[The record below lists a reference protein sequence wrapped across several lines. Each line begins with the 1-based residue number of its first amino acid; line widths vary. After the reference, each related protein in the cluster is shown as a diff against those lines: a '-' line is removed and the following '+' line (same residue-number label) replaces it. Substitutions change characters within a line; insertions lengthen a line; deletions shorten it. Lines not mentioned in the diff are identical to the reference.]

1 MMTLKN
7 RLTKENLLGTF
18 VSIASV
24 ENIEIMANA
33 GLDFFIFDLE
43 HSMIDL
49 KDLLAMIAVA
59 ENKGVA
65 SLVRVSQI
73 DPGLCKRV
81 LDAGCQ
87 GIMFP
92 MIENAKQARQALEA
106 VKYPPEGIRGVGL
119 GRAQD
124 YGNKFDEYIESANN
138 KTCVILQIETV
149 GGLDNLE
156 EITSVPDIDVIFIGT
171 ADLKKCLG
179 PTRAGDIERHVQEIT
194 KCCQQKEI
202 AVGTIELD
210 ASSVKKR
217 FEEGFR
223 FITYGADCLI
233 YMNAVKQIVSDVRDR
248 T

>member
-7 RLTKENLLGTF
+7 SLTKENLLGTF

-65 SLVRVSQI
+65 RLVRVSQI

-92 MIENAKQARQALEA
+92 MIENVKQADGLLRQSSILPK
-106 VKYPPEGIRGVGL
+106 VSEGSDLAGL
-119 GRAQD
+119 R
-124 YGNKFDEYIESANN
+124 
-138 KTCVILQIETV
+138 TMVI
-149 GGLDNLE
+149 NL
-156 EITSVPDIDVIFIGT
+156 
-171 ADLKKCLG
+171 
-179 PTRAGDIERHVQEIT
+179 
-194 KCCQQKEI
+194 
-202 AVGTIELD
+202 
-210 ASSVKKR
+210 
-217 FEEGFR
+217 
-223 FITYGADCLI
+223 
-233 YMNAVKQIVSDVRDR
+233 MN